1 MRKGARIAKIRK
13 VEAMIV
19 RSSFFNDATRFL
31 STGAGNRGSFGMI
44 LRTPPEPTPPPVK
57 EPAKEP
63 EDPHAP
69 VQEPDPD
76 PIRPAQ
82 I

>member
-1 MRKGARIAKIRK
+1 
-13 VEAMIV
+13 MIG
-19 RSSFFNDATRFL
+19 RTRFSNDNAVSEDGSRQLGL
-31 STGAGNRGSFGMI
+31 SAMN
-44 LRTPPEPTPPPVK
+44 LRTPLEPAPPPVK

>member
-1 MRKGARIAKIRK
+1 MAGRT
-13 VEAMIV
+13 
-19 RSSFFNDATRFL
+19 SFCNDATRFL
-31 STGAGNRGSFGMI
+31 ETGVDTREPSAMN
-44 LRTPPEPTPPPVK
+44 LRTPPEPAPPPVK

-63 EDPHAP
+63 EDPRAP

>member
-1 MRKGARIAKIRK
+1 MVGRT
-13 VEAMIV
+13 
-19 RSSFFNDATRFL
+19 SFFNDVTRFL
-31 STGAGNRGSFGMI
+31 ETGADFWEPSAMN
-44 LRTPPEPTPPPVK
+44 LRTPPEPAPPPVK

>member
-1 MRKGARIAKIRK
+1 
-13 VEAMIV
+13 MIG
-19 RSSFFNDATRFL
+19 RTSFFNDATQFL
-31 STGAGNRGSFGMI
+31 ESGADIWEPSAMN
-44 LRTPPEPTPPPVK
+44 LRTPPEPAPPPVK